1 MLRYLQLA
9 RSVLFWLGVV
19 LVVGTMLWLWV
30 TLYQVPADLTD
41 EQDSNL
47 GVVLLTLLATGWGVL
62 PYAVAA
68 LVANLNRS
76 NVVIQSVAVAT
87 LIGMILFQAGLYF
100 LGFVGERDALSGL
113 LLVFV
118 PLYMLGGLVPLLG
131 VWGWDYLMRNRG
143 PV

>member
-1 MLRYLQLA
+1 MLRFLQLA
-9 RSVLFWLGVV
+9 RAALFWLGVV

-68 LVANLNRS
+68 WVANLNRS

-87 LIGMILFQAGLYF
+87 LIGMGLFQAGLYF
-100 LGFVGERDALSGL
+100 LGFVGERDSLSGL

>member
-9 RSVLFWLGVV
+9 CAVLFWLGVA

-30 TLYQVPADLTD
+30 TLDQVPADVTD
-41 EQDSNL
+41 EQDSHL
-47 GVVLLTLLATGWGVL
+47 GPVLFAVLATGWGVL

-68 LVANLNRS
+68 WVANLNRS
-76 NVVIQSVAVAT
+76 NIVIQGVAVAT
-87 LIGMILFQAGLYF
+87 LLGMILFQAGLYF
-100 LGFVGERDALSGL
+100 LGFVAERDALSGL
-113 LLVFV
+113 LLIVA

-131 VWGWDYLMRNRG
+131 VWGWDYLRRHRG